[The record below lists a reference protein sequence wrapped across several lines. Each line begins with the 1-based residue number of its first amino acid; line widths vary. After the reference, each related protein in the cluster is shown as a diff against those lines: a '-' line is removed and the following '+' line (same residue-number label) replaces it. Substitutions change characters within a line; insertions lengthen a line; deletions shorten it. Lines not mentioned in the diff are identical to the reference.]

1 MTGREAVIRA
11 IAEAVNAETGFV
23 YLPSDRL
30 LHDMAEEAYKAAE
43 PFLAERVAAAVAAE
57 REAVA
62 ALAES
67 VQARYEAPCPD
78 PEHCHEAHY
87 HVRPFA
93 AGTGG

>member
-30 LHDMAEEAYKAAE
+30 LRDIATEAYKAAE
-43 PFLAERVAAAVAAE
+43 PLVTAVE
-57 REAVA
+57 REAA
-62 ALAES
+62 ISLAES
-67 VQARYEAPCPD
+67 VQARYEAPCPE
-78 PEHCHEAHY
+78 PARCHDAHY

-93 AGTGG
+93 DLLRERGAES